1 MCKKNRSLILLVQSH
16 LYSAINILRCFQRK
30 QMVHLIAK
38 PPLKLRAGVDCGLTA
53 RSRRINQEGCCT
65 RSGRKIN
72 GERCGFCK
80 KVLIK
85 PGDAAQ
91 MHCWWQKRV
100 GMLAFCLKSPLQ
112 HIFKCP
118 KYWHRLHCHSFQF
131 FFCRRGNGRYV
142 CFIWNQPS
150 WSFSMFHLLKRSW
163 TFNGKWQDYLQSWWL
178 PQCFLRW
185 FFIFHISCFI
195 FLSVFVILY
204 YGRFSFFYKHLEKE
218 NLAKTLL

>member
-1 MCKKNRSLILLVQSH
+1 MWKKNRSLILLVQSH

-53 RSRRINQEGCCT
+53 RSRRINHEGCCT

-100 GMLAFCLKSPLQ
+100 GMLAFWLKSTPPTHFQMPEILA
-112 HIFKCP
+112 
-118 KYWHRLHCHSFQF
+118 SFTL
-131 FFCRRGNGRYV
+131 
-142 CFIWNQPS
+142 
-150 WSFSMFHLLKRSW
+150 SFLPVLLLSQR
-163 TFNGKWQDYLQSWWL
+163 KWQICVFYVK
-178 PQCFLRW
+178 PTFM
-185 FFIFHISCFI
+185 I
-195 FLSVFVILY
+195 FLNVSLA
-204 YGRFSFFYKHLEKE
+204 EKKL
-218 NLAKTLL
+218 NL

>member
-16 LYSAINILRCFQRK
+16 LYSAINILRWFQRK

-53 RSRRINQEGCCT
+53 RSRRINHEGCCT

-91 MHCWWQKRV
+91 MHCWWQNRV
-100 GMLAFCLKSPLQ
+100 GMLAFWLKSTPSDTFSNVRN
-112 HIFKCP
+112 IGIVSIVIP
-118 KYWHRLHCHSFQF
+118 SSSSFVAEEMADM
-131 FFCRRGNGRYV
+131 CVLCETNLYDL
-142 CFIWNQPS
+142 S
-150 WSFSMFHLLKRSW
+150 
-163 TFNGKWQDYLQSWWL
+163 
-178 PQCFLRW
+178 QCFT
-185 FFIFHISCFI
+185 C
-195 FLSVFVILY
+195 
-204 YGRFSFFYKHLEKE
+204 
-218 NLAKTLL
+218 